1 MSKKTI
7 FQFFILSSIVI
18 IILGVYFLYF
28 TDNKNIVAIKSKVNE
43 NDFIKNEDDLITEMK
58 YFSEDNKGNKYEIES
73 DYGVINPDQT
83 NLIKMSEVKATVYL
97 SNGEKIFIRSKQ
109 AEYNNDNNDTTFS
122 GSVKMNYGNNEI
134 SAENLNLS
142 FRNNFVTLYKDVN
155 YDNGISNLI
164 ADKVMID
171 LVKKNTK
178 ILMNDKNKNILVRS
192 KL

>member
-7 FQFFILSSIVI
+7 FQFFILSSIAI

-28 TDNKNIVAIKSKVNE
+28 TDKKKIVEIKSKVNE
-43 NDFIKNEDDLITEMK
+43 NNFIKNEDDLITEMK

-83 NLIKMSEVKATVYL
+83 NLIKMSEVKATVFL
-97 SNGEKIFIRSKQ
+97 SNGEKIFISSKQ
-109 AEYNNDNNDTTFS
+109 AEYNNDNNDTTFG

-134 SAENLNLS
+134 SAENLELS
-142 FRNNFVTLYKDVN
+142 FRNNFVTLYKDVK
-155 YDNGISNLI
+155 YDNGISNLT
-164 ADKVMID
+164 ADKVLID

-178 ILMNDKNKNILVRS
+178 ILMDDKNKNILVRS

>member
-1 MSKKTI
+1 MSRKTI
-7 FQFFILSSIVI
+7 IQFFILSSIVI
-18 IILGVYFLYF
+18 IIFVVYFLYF
-28 TDNKNIVAIKSKVNE
+28 TGNKNIVEIKSKVNE
-43 NDFIKNEDDLITEMK
+43 NNFIKNEDDLITEMK

-134 SAENLNLS
+134 SAENLELS

>member
-28 TDNKNIVAIKSKVNE
+28 TGNKNIVAIKSKVNE
-43 NDFIKNEDDLITEMK
+43 NNFIKNEDDLITEMK

-178 ILMNDKNKNILVRS
+178 ILMNDKNRNIIVRS

>member
-18 IILGVYFLYF
+18 IILGVYFSYF
-28 TDNKNIVAIKSKVNE
+28 TDKKNIVEIKSKVNE
-43 NDFIKNEDDLITEMK
+43 NNFIKNEDDLITEMK

-83 NLIKMSEVKATVYL
+83 NLIKMSEVKATVFL
-97 SNGEKIFIRSKQ
+97 SNGEKIFINSKQ

-122 GSVKMNYGNNEI
+122 GTVKMSYGNNEI
-134 SAENLNLS
+134 SAENLELS
-142 FRNNFVTLYKDVN
+142 FRNNFVTLYKDVK
-155 YDNGISNLI
+155 YDNGISNLT
-164 ADKVMID
+164 ADKVLID

>member
-1 MSKKTI
+1 MSRKTI

-28 TDNKNIVAIKSKVNE
+28 TGNKNIVAIKSKVNE

-134 SAENLNLS
+134 SAENLELS

>member
-28 TDNKNIVAIKSKVNE
+28 TGNKNIVAIKSKVNE
-43 NDFIKNEDDLITEMK
+43 NNFIKNEDDLITEMK

-97 SNGEKIFIRSKQ
+97 SNGEKIFISSKQ

-134 SAENLNLS
+134 SAENLELS

-178 ILMNDKNKNILVRS
+178 ILMNDKNRNILVRS

>member
-1 MSKKTI
+1 MSRKTI

-28 TDNKNIVAIKSKVNE
+28 TGNKNIVAIKSKVNE
-43 NDFIKNEDDLITEMK
+43 NNFIKNEDDLITEMK

>member
-1 MSKKTI
+1 M
-7 FQFFILSSIVI
+7 I

-28 TDNKNIVAIKSKVNE
+28 TGNKNIVEIKSKVNE
-43 NDFIKNEDDLITEMK
+43 NNFIKNEDDLITEMK

-109 AEYNNDNNDTTFS
+109 AEYNNDNSDTTFS
-122 GSVKMNYGNNEI
+122 GSVKMNYGNNKI
-134 SAENLNLS
+134 TAENLELS
-142 FRNNFVTLYKDVN
+142 FRSNFVTLYKDVN

-164 ADKVMID
+164 ADKVIID

>member
-1 MSKKTI
+1 MSRKTI
-7 FQFFILSSIVI
+7 IQFFILSSIVI
-18 IILGVYFLYF
+18 IIFVVYFLYF
-28 TDNKNIVAIKSKVNE
+28 TGNKNIVEIKSKVNE
-43 NDFIKNEDDLITEMK
+43 NNFIKNEDDLITEMK

-109 AEYNNDNNDTTFS
+109 AEYNNDNSDTTFS

-134 SAENLNLS
+134 SAENLELS
-142 FRNNFVTLYKDVN
+142 FRNNFVTLYEDVN
-155 YDNGISNLI
+155 YDNGISNLT
-164 ADKVMID
+164 ADKVIID

>member
-1 MSKKTI
+1 MSRKTI
-7 FQFFILSSIVI
+7 IQFFILSSIVI
-18 IILGVYFLYF
+18 IIFVVYFLYF
-28 TDNKNIVAIKSKVNE
+28 TGNKNIVEIKSKVNE
-43 NDFIKNEDDLITEMK
+43 NNFIKNEDDLITEMK

-109 AEYNNDNNDTTFS
+109 AEYNNDNSDTTFS

-134 SAENLNLS
+134 SAENLELS

-164 ADKVMID
+164 ADKVIID

>member
-1 MSKKTI
+1 MSRKTI

>member
-28 TDNKNIVAIKSKVNE
+28 TGNKNIVAIKSKVNE
-43 NDFIKNEDDLITEMK
+43 NNFIKNEDDLITEMK

-109 AEYNNDNNDTTFS
+109 AKYNNDNNDTTFS

-134 SAENLNLS
+134 SAENLELS

-178 ILMNDKNKNILVRS
+178 ILMNDKNRNIIVRS

>member
-1 MSKKTI
+1 MSRKTI

-28 TDNKNIVAIKSKVNE
+28 TGNKNIVAIKSKVNE
-43 NDFIKNEDDLITEMK
+43 NNFIKNEDDLITEMK

-109 AEYNNDNNDTTFS
+109 AKYNNDNNDTTFS

-134 SAENLNLS
+134 SAENLELS

-178 ILMNDKNKNILVRS
+178 ILMNDKNRNIIVRS

>member
-1 MSKKTI
+1 MSRKTI

-28 TDNKNIVAIKSKVNE
+28 TGNKNIAAIKSKVNE
-43 NDFIKNEDDLITEMK
+43 NNFIKNEDDLITEMK

-134 SAENLNLS
+134 SAENLELS

-164 ADKVMID
+164 ADKVIID

>member
-28 TDNKNIVAIKSKVNE
+28 TGNKNIVAIKSKVNE
-43 NDFIKNEDDLITEMK
+43 NNFIKNEDDLITEMK

-134 SAENLNLS
+134 SAENLELS

-178 ILMNDKNKNILVRS
+178 ILMNDKNRNIIVRS

>member
-1 MSKKTI
+1 MSRKTI

-28 TDNKNIVAIKSKVNE
+28 TGNKNIVAIKSKVNE
-43 NDFIKNEDDLITEMK
+43 NNFIKNEDDLITEMK

-134 SAENLNLS
+134 SAENLELS

-178 ILMNDKNKNILVRS
+178 ILMNDKNRNIIVRS

>member
-1 MSKKTI
+1 MSRKTI

-43 NDFIKNEDDLITEMK
+43 NNFIKNEDDLITEMK

-134 SAENLNLS
+134 SAENLDLS

>member
-1 MSKKTI
+1 MSRKTI

-109 AEYNNDNNDTTFS
+109 AKYNNDNNDTTFS

-134 SAENLNLS
+134 SAENLDLS

-178 ILMNDKNKNILVRS
+178 ILMNDKNRNIIVRS

>member
-1 MSKKTI
+1 M
-7 FQFFILSSIVI
+7 
-18 IILGVYFLYF
+18 GVYFLYF
-28 TDNKNIVAIKSKVNE
+28 TGNKNIVAIKSKVNE
-43 NDFIKNEDDLITEMK
+43 NNFIKNDDDLITEMK

-134 SAENLNLS
+134 SAENLELS

-178 ILMNDKNKNILVRS
+178 ILMNDKNRNILVRS

>member
-1 MSKKTI
+1 MSRKTI

-28 TDNKNIVAIKSKVNE
+28 TGNKNIVAIKSKVNE

-134 SAENLNLS
+134 SAENLELS

-171 LVKKNTK
+171 IVKKNTK
-178 ILMNDKNKNILVRS
+178 ILMNDKNRNILVRS

>member
-1 MSKKTI
+1 MSRKTI

-28 TDNKNIVAIKSKVNE
+28 TGNKNIAAIKSKVNE
-43 NDFIKNEDDLITEMK
+43 NNFIKNEDDLITEMK

-109 AEYNNDNNDTTFS
+109 AEYNNDNSDTTFS

-134 SAENLNLS
+134 SAENLELS

-155 YDNGISNLI
+155 YDNGISNLT
-164 ADKVMID
+164 ADKVIID

>member
-28 TDNKNIVAIKSKVNE
+28 TDKKNIVEIKSKVNE
-43 NDFIKNEDDLITEMK
+43 NNSIKNEDDLITEMK

-83 NLIKMSEVKATVYL
+83 NLIKMSEVKATVFL
-97 SNGEKIFIRSKQ
+97 SNGEKIFISSKQ

-122 GSVKMNYGNNEI
+122 GTVKMSYGNNEI
-134 SAENLNLS
+134 SAENLELS
-142 FRNNFVTLYKDVN
+142 FRNNFVTLYKDVK
-155 YDNGISNLI
+155 YDNGISNLT
-164 ADKVMID
+164 ADKVLID

>member
-1 MSKKTI
+1 MSRKTI

-134 SAENLNLS
+134 SAENLDLS

-178 ILMNDKNKNILVRS
+178 ILMNDKNRNIIVRS

>member
-1 MSKKTI
+1 
-7 FQFFILSSIVI
+7 
-18 IILGVYFLYF
+18 
-28 TDNKNIVAIKSKVNE
+28 
-43 NDFIKNEDDLITEMK
+43 
-58 YFSEDNKGNKYEIES
+58 
-73 DYGVINPDQT
+73 
-83 NLIKMSEVKATVYL
+83 MSEVKATVYL

-134 SAENLNLS
+134 SAENLELS

-178 ILMNDKNKNILVRS
+178 ILMNDKNRNILVRS

>member
-1 MSKKTI
+1 MSRKTI

-109 AEYNNDNNDTTFS
+109 AKYNNDNNDTTFS

-134 SAENLNLS
+134 SAENLELS

>member
-1 MSKKTI
+1 MSRKTI

-178 ILMNDKNKNILVRS
+178 ILMNDKNRNIIVRS

>member
-1 MSKKTI
+1 MSRKTI

-28 TDNKNIVAIKSKVNE
+28 TGNKNIVAIKSKVNE
-43 NDFIKNEDDLITEMK
+43 NNFIKNEDDLITEMK

-134 SAENLNLS
+134 SAENLELS

>member
-109 AEYNNDNNDTTFS
+109 AKYNNDNNDTTFS

-134 SAENLNLS
+134 SAENLELS

-178 ILMNDKNKNILVRS
+178 ILMNDKNRNIIVRS

>member
-1 MSKKTI
+1 MSRKTI

-28 TDNKNIVAIKSKVNE
+28 TGNKNIVAIKSKVNE
-43 NDFIKNEDDLITEMK
+43 NNFIKNEDDLITEMK

-134 SAENLNLS
+134 SAENLELS

-178 ILMNDKNKNILVRS
+178 ILMNDKNRNILVRS
-192 KL
+192 KN

>member
-1 MSKKTI
+1 MSRKTI

-28 TDNKNIVAIKSKVNE
+28 TGNKNIVAIKSKVNE
-43 NDFIKNEDDLITEMK
+43 NNFIKNEDDLITEMK

-109 AEYNNDNNDTTFS
+109 AEYNNDNSDTTFS

-134 SAENLNLS
+134 SAENLELS

>member
-1 MSKKTI
+1 MSRKTI

-134 SAENLNLS
+134 SAENLELS

>member
-1 MSKKTI
+1 MSRKTI

-28 TDNKNIVAIKSKVNE
+28 TGNKNIVAIKSKVNE
-43 NDFIKNEDDLITEMK
+43 NNFIKNEDDLITEMK

-134 SAENLNLS
+134 SAENLELS

-178 ILMNDKNKNILVRS
+178 ILMNDKNRNILVRS

>member
-1 MSKKTI
+1 MSRKTI

-134 SAENLNLS
+134 SAENLDLS

>member
-28 TDNKNIVAIKSKVNE
+28 TGNKNIVAIKSKVNE
-43 NDFIKNEDDLITEMK
+43 NNFIKNEDDLITEMK

-134 SAENLNLS
+134 SAENLELS

-178 ILMNDKNKNILVRS
+178 ILMNDKNRNILVRS

>member
-28 TDNKNIVAIKSKVNE
+28 TDKKNIVEIKSKVNE
-43 NDFIKNEDDLITEMK
+43 NNSIKNEDDLITEMK

-83 NLIKMSEVKATVYL
+83 NLIKMSEVKATVFL
-97 SNGEKIFIRSKQ
+97 SNGEKIFISSKQ

-134 SAENLNLS
+134 SAENLELS
-142 FRNNFVTLYKDVN
+142 FRNNFVTLYKDVK
-155 YDNGISNLI
+155 YDNGISNLT
-164 ADKVMID
+164 ADKVLID

>member
-1 MSKKTI
+1 MSRKTI

-28 TDNKNIVAIKSKVNE
+28 TGNKNIVAIKSKVNE
-43 NDFIKNEDDLITEMK
+43 NNFIKNEDDLITEMK

-178 ILMNDKNKNILVRS
+178 ILMNDKNRNILVRS

>member
-1 MSKKTI
+1 MSRKTI

-28 TDNKNIVAIKSKVNE
+28 TGNKNIAAIKSKVNE
-43 NDFIKNEDDLITEMK
+43 NNFIKNEDDLITEMK

-109 AEYNNDNNDTTFS
+109 AEYNNDNSDTTFS

-134 SAENLNLS
+134 SAENLELS